1 MFKGLHRIIA
11 GGLIS
16 AMGIL
21 IMHYMGM
28 WAQRTQVS
36 LKMDANTIFISSIC
50 IAVAAAS
57 TAFWILFRLLTFWPM
72 EWIRVAGALIMSVA
86 VCGTHYTG
94 MFAAKY
100 SYDPTLH
107 VDTAGLFNAEMAG
120 TIASH
125 CSLIVCYLLCSWGV
139 VAKIDRSAR
148 KEGSGSITSS
158 MGSERSKRT
167 VKRPFSVVPLIKAES
182 VIANN

>member
-28 WAQRTQVS
+28 WAQRTQLS
-36 LKMDANTIFISSIC
+36 LEMDISIFILSIF
-50 IAVAAAS
+50 IAVASAS
-57 TAFWILFRLLTFWPM
+57 AAFWILFRLLTFWQTM
-72 EWIRVAGALIMSVA
+72 EWVRVFSALIMGVA
-86 VCGTHYTG
+86 VCGTHYAG

-100 SYDPTLH
+100 NYDPTLN
-107 VDTAGLFNAEMAG
+107 VDTTGLLNAETAG
-120 TIASH
+120 IIASYG
-125 CSLIVCYLLCSWGV
+125 SLVVCYLLCSWGV

-148 KEGSGSITSS
+148 KEGS
-158 MGSERSKRT
+158 MRSERSSSKKNSR
-167 VKRPFSVVPLIKAES
+167 VVPF
-182 VIANN
+182 NQG